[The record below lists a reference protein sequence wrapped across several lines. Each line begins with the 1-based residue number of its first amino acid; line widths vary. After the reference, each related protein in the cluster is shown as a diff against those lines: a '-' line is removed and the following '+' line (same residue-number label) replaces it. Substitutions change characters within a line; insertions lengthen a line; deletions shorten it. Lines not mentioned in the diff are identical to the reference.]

1 MAKQAA
7 APDASQSEAQFLPR
21 QPYAPPK
28 ATFVPLRLEER
39 LAECQ
44 KLTAPSPCLSTTIS

>member
-39 LAECQ
+39 LVRMQ
-44 KLTAPSPCLSTTIS
+44 KRDWGLRN